1 MEHRAPGSRRRPV
14 RLLFAVIIVIL
25 SAAPL
30 FAVVP
35 RQPALRHVT
44 LDLPGVPAALIPTDL
59 NDDGLPDLLVPLVY
73 TEYEEA
79 AFERLD
85 GMVQVTEVVPTLFDR
100 RELWAWLA
108 RPDGAFESVGSP
120 LPLPASVHSIE
131 AGPPGFPAVA
141 LTDEGVWTVR
151 LAGTPPSL
159 GWEPLIADRTALAG
173 GGSFVPGLEIVRDL
187 DGEGGVDILLPAR
200 AGPAIYRR
208 DGPGFASQPSAR
220 LVMPGDDQG
229 IGTVVWRQYPIPRV
243 QDVDGDH
250 KPDLVLTRHGRQGEE
265 IVILRGAGE
274 GRFEPERTLSLG
286 CLTAEGDTPELN
298 YFGDLDGDGR
308 AEVVTT
314 EEKHQD
320 DDGMKEAKT
329 PHHIFRIHH
338 LRDDLTIEPK
348 PRREFEVVGY
358 PFSVEWPEIS
368 SSGFKDLD
376 GDGRQDLVTV
386 TLDFSIMQIVRVL
399 ATKRISIGLT
409 FHVWA
414 QQGDGSF
421 KEIEGQDLSEKLLL
435 DLNNLK
441 LGRLAQFNG
450 DFDGDG
456 RIDFVHLGR
465 GKTVTIHLG
474 QIGCRYAKKADMAID
489 LEEEPQ
495 DLALVQIRDLDGD
508 GRSDLAVTRPLESG
522 GSGASAPVR
531 LELYLSREM
540 R

>member
-1 MEHRAPGSRRRPV
+1 MR
-14 RLLFAVIIVIL
+14 FFFTVIIVIL
-25 SAAPL
+25 NMAPLSAAE
-30 FAVVP
+30 P

-44 LDLPGVPAALIPTDL
+44 LDLPGAPAALIPADL
-59 NDDGLPDLLVPLVY
+59 NGDGLPDLLVPLVY
-73 TEYEEA
+73 TQYEET

-108 RPDGAFESVGSP
+108 RPDGTFERVGAP

-131 AGPPGFPAVA
+131 AGPPGFPAVG
-141 LTDEGVWTVR
+141 LTDDGVSVVR
-151 LAGTPPSL
+151 LTGTPPSL
-159 GWEPLIADRTALAG
+159 NWEPLIADRSVLAG

-187 DGEGGVDILLPAR
+187 DGDGGADILLPAR

-208 DGPGFASQPSAR
+208 DGPGFASRPSAR

-250 KPDLVLTRHGRQGEE
+250 KPDLVLTRDGAQGEE

-274 GRFEPERTLSLG
+274 GRFEPARTLNVG
-286 CLTAEGDTPELN
+286 CLTRPSTEGDSPELN

-314 EEKHQD
+314 EETNQD
-320 DDGMKEAKT
+320 DDGMKEAKM
-329 PHHIFRIHH
+329 PHQIVRIHH
-338 LRDDLTIEPK
+338 LRDDLTIEPE

-386 TLDFSIMQIVRVL
+386 TLDFSIMQIMRVL

-421 KEIEGQDLSEKLLL
+421 KEIEGQDLSEKMLV

-474 QIGCRYAKKADMAID
+474 RTGCRYAKKADMAID

-522 GSGASAPVR
+522 GSGASTPVR

-540 R
+540 K